1 MKRSLN
7 PDEPNALL
15 SYDFDRGSNYENVL
29 HLTDAL
35 GALVPESETDHPDQR
50 FFQVTHLITEYAWV
64 QVHYELR
71 RAISHLDHDRFAPA
85 VRLFDRATGLSE
97 VTVQAVRLLTDH
109 LPQHSL
115 LMMRN
120 ALPEDAT
127 GLDSPGY
134 RNLRRVARPVWKA
147 YEEAVARAGLSLQ
160 DVIAQ
165 QDDGYDGPRTAAS
178 QSLALVRESMLR
190 LDGSVLGWKQ
200 HHLIMVWSQLGG
212 QPGLRKETAAQAGT
226 AGDGET
232 AGPAELPQSL
242 GGRSLATLEARSQ
255 LALFPELWRAAEEA
269 YWLLGTRHDTDAP
282 VRGGAGGGGCPVQH

>member
-15 SYDFDRGSNYENVL
+15 SYDFDRGSNYESVL
-29 HLTDAL
+29 HLTEAL

-50 FFQVTHLITEYAWV
+50 FFQVAHLITEYAWA
-64 QVHYELR
+64 QIHYELR
-71 RAISHLDHDRFAPA
+71 RALTHLDHDRHAQA
-85 VRLFDRATGLSE
+85 VRLFDRATALSE
-97 VTVQAVRLLTDH
+97 ITVQAVRLITDH
-109 LPQHSL
+109 LPQHGL

-147 YEEAVARAGLSLQ
+147 YEQAVERAGLSLQ

-165 QDDGYDGPRTAAS
+165 QDDGYSGPGSPRAQA
-178 QSLALVRESMLR
+178 LALVREAMLR

-212 QPGLRKETAAQAGT
+212 QPGLRKESAETDAAG
-226 AGDGET
+226 
-232 AGPAELPQSL
+232 LPQSL

-255 LALFPELWRAAEEA
+255 LTLFPELWRAAEEA

-282 VRGGAGGGGCPVQH
+282 VRGGGGNGCPVQH

>member
-29 HLTDAL
+29 NLTDAL
-35 GALVPESETDHPDQR
+35 GALVPESETEHPDQR
-50 FFQVTHLITEYAWV
+50 FFQVTHLMTEYAWV
-64 QVHYELR
+64 QIHYELR
-71 RAISHLDHDRFAPA
+71 RALTHLDHDRYQQA

-115 LMMRN
+115 LMLRN

-147 YEEAVARAGLSLQ
+147 YEQAVERAGLSLQ

-165 QDDGYDGPRTAAS
+165 QDDGYDGPRS
-178 QSLALVRESMLR
+178 PEGQSLALVREAMLR

-212 QPGLRKETAAQAGT
+212 QPGLRKENAENGA
-226 AGDGET
+226 
-232 AGPAELPQSL
+232 AELPQSL

-282 VRGGAGGGGCPVQH
+282 VRGGGGNGCPVQH

>member
-35 GALVPESETDHPDQR
+35 GALVPESETEHPDQR

-64 QVHYELR
+64 QLHYELR
-71 RAISHLDHDRFAPA
+71 RAIRHLDEDRFAPA

-147 YEEAVARAGLSLQ
+147 YEQALTRAGLSLQ

-178 QSLALVRESMLR
+178 QALALVREAMLR

-212 QPGLRKETAAQAGT
+212 QPGLRKENAN
-226 AGDGET
+226 GE
-232 AGPAELPQSL
+232 ADLPQSL
-242 GGRSLATLEARSQ
+242 GGRSLSTLEARSQ
-255 LALFPELWRAAEEA
+255 SALFPELWRAAEEA
-269 YWLLGTRHDTDAP
+269 YWLLGTRHATDAP
-282 VRGGAGGGGCPVQH
+282 VRGNGSAPGCPVQH

>member
-1 MKRSLN
+1 VKRSLN

-15 SYDFDRGSNYENVL
+15 SYEFDRGSNYESVL

-35 GALVPESETDHPDQR
+35 GALVPESETNHPDQR

-71 RAISHLDHDRFAPA
+71 RAAAHLDKDRFPQA

-115 LMMRN
+115 LTMRN

-147 YEEAVARAGLSLQ
+147 YEQAVERAGLSLQ

-165 QDDGYDGPRTAAS
+165 QDDGYDGPHSADS
-178 QSLALVRESMLR
+178 QALALVREAMLR

-212 QPGLRKETAAQAGT
+212 QPGLRRES
-226 AGDGET
+226 DGQ
-232 AGPAELPQSL
+232 ELPQSL

-255 LALFPELWRAAEEA
+255 LALFPELWRAADEA

-282 VRGGAGGGGCPVQH
+282 VRGGGSGCPVQH

>member
-35 GALVPESETDHPDQR
+35 GALVPESETEHPDQR

-71 RAISHLDHDRFAPA
+71 RAIGHLDEDRYHQA
-85 VRLFDRATGLSE
+85 VRMFDRATGLSE

-147 YEEAVARAGLSLQ
+147 YEQAVERAGLSLQ

-165 QDDGYDGPRTAAS
+165 QDDGYDGPRSAGS
-178 QSLALVRESMLR
+178 QSLALVREAMLR

-212 QPGLRKETAAQAGT
+212 QPGLRKANEESD
-226 AGDGET
+226 DGL
-232 AGPAELPQSL
+232 ELPQSL

-255 LALFPELWRAAEEA
+255 LALFPELWRAAEDA

-282 VRGGAGGGGCPVQH
+282 VRGGGNGCPVQH

>member
-71 RAISHLDHDRFAPA
+71 RAIGHLDGDRYHQA
-85 VRLFDRATGLSE
+85 VRMFDRATGLSE

-147 YEEAVARAGLSLQ
+147 YEQAVERAGLSLQ

-165 QDDGYDGPRTAAS
+165 QDDGYDGPRSSGS
-178 QSLALVRESMLR
+178 QSLALVREAMLR

-212 QPGLRKETAAQAGT
+212 QPGLRKGNEE
-226 AGDGET
+226 GDDVL
-232 AGPAELPQSL
+232 ELPQSL

-255 LALFPELWRAAEEA
+255 LALFPELWRAAEDA

-282 VRGGAGGGGCPVQH
+282 VRGGENGCPVQR